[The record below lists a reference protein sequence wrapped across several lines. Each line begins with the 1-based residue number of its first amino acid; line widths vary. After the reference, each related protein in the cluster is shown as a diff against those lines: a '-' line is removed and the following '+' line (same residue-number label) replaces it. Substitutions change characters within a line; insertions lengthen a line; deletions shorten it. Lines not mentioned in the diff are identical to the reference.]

1 MAMLDHITRIVQDYL
16 QQEAIEH
23 GNERRMGQRQQ
34 LLTITG
40 TYGELRLREI
50 PGLEVASMGLLFF

>member
-1 MAMLDHITRIVQDYL
+1 MAKCIYI
-16 QQEAIEH
+16 H